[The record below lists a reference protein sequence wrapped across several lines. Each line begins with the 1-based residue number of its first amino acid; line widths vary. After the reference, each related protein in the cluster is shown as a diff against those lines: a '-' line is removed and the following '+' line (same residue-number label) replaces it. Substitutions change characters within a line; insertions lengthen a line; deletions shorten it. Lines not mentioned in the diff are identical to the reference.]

1 MSSEIVSNM
10 LKFDLCS
17 FFKLKIYRYA
27 LALPTFS
34 AALILN
40 VFFSIGIFIEVL

>member
-17 FFKLKIYRYA
+17 FFKLKIYA